1 MNQDKPNREKLDP
14 EAVSALFQ
22 IDPANDLSDAQM
34 VRRALF
40 PRWEVIV
47 PAECDP
53 IQEEDRIIESILDEN
68 AMVEPVDFQNRKQ
81 PPVH

>member
-1 MNQDKPNREKLDP
+1 MNQDKPNHHKFDP
-14 EAVSALFQ
+14 EAVNALFQ

-47 PAECDP
+47 PAEYDP
-53 IQEEDRIIESILDEN
+53 IQEEDRIIESILEEN
-68 AMVEPVDFQNRKQ
+68 ARVEPVDFQNRKQ

>member
-1 MNQDKPNREKLDP
+1 MNQDKPNHKLDP
-14 EAVSALFQ
+14 EAVNALFQ
-22 IDPANDLSDAQM
+22 IDPANDLSAAQM

-47 PAECDP
+47 PAEHDP
-53 IQEEDRIIESILDEN
+53 IQEEDRIIESILEEN
-68 AMVEPVDFQNRKQ
+68 VMIEPVDVQNRKN